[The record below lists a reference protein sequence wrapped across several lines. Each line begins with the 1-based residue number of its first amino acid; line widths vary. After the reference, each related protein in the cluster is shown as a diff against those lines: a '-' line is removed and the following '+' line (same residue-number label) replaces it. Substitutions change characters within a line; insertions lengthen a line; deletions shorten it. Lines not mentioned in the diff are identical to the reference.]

1 MRKFIV
7 LLVAAIFLTAGCAS
21 LGEHRKTVIGTLAGA
36 AIGAGTGYA
45 IGKDGKGAGI
55 GAAIGALSGGTV
67 GYVLERQERSF
78 RSALAESEAASIKRE
93 QEVLVLSFQSDF
105 WFDFD
110 SGVLKPGAYRE
121 IDRVAKI
128 LNRYPGSTI
137 RVEGHT
143 DSVGVETYNL
153 ELSKRRARAV
163 KNALI
168 AKGVNP
174 SRIGTMGFGEA
185 RPVADN
191 NKDEGRQLNRR
202 VEIIIVP
209 VKQA

>member
-78 RSALAESEAASIKRE
+78 RSALAGDHL
-93 QEVLVLSFQSDF
+93 EVHL
-105 WFDFD
+105 
-110 SGVLKPGAYRE
+110 
-121 IDRVAKI
+121 
-128 LNRYPGSTI
+128 LNQRL
-137 RVEGHT
+137 H
-143 DSVGVETYNL
+143 
-153 ELSKRRARAV
+153 
-163 KNALI
+163 
-168 AKGVNP
+168 
-174 SRIGTMGFGEA
+174 
-185 RPVADN
+185 
-191 NKDEGRQLNRR
+191 QLNANRK
-202 VEIIIVP
+202 P
-209 VKQA
+209 LS